1 MLHLLDILFVVFHTS
16 LILFKMLGWIWKRTR
31 LANLIVLLL
40 TGGSWLFLGLIVG
53 TLGYCPLTDW
63 HFRILERLGKTD
75 LPNSYMKYLI
85 DRLTGLDIDTGLVD
99 SVTLFGLI
107 TALVVSLIINY
118 TLRLQKKP

>member
-1 MLHLLDILFVVFHTS
+1 MLQLLDIFFVVFHTS
-16 LILFKMLGWIWKRTR
+16 LILFNMLGWIWEKTR
-31 LANLIVLLL
+31 LANLVVLLL

-75 LPNSYMKYLI
+75 LPNSYMKYLV
-85 DRLTGLDIDTGLVD
+85 DRLTGLDLDTGLVD

>member
-1 MLHLLDILFVVFHTS
+1 
-16 LILFKMLGWIWKRTR
+16 MLGWIWKRTR

-75 LPNSYMKYLI
+75 LPNSYMKYLV
-85 DRLTGLDIDTGLVD
+85 DRLTGLDIDPGMVD
-99 SVTLFGLI
+99 SVTLLGLI